1 MPEITKLQE
10 NSQMLQAQGKASKS
24 QQLQVIL
31 IFHDKHHEE
40 NCSFLSVIRM
50 ARNLIPNMEN
60 VAQEGRTIFL

>member
-10 NSQMLQAQGKASKS
+10 NSQMLQAQGSKS